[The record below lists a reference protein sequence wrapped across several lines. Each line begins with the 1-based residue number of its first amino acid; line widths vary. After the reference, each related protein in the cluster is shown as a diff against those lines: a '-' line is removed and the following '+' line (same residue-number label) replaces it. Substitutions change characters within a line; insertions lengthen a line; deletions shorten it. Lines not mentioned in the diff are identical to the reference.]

1 MAKKNNHFEDDEE
14 YGTGK
19 YINDGSL
26 FDKHEFEEDETE
38 DDVDDNFNI
47 DNDIEEK
54 TVAVPYINDLEDSDE
69 DAREDK
75 PKKRRGNH
83 KPKLIGK
90 HSLSYD
96 TIFKGKQN
104 AVITD
109 EQEYYPEH
117 IIKNGGGSL
126 DINDSDLE
134 SEESRNNI
142 DSFREERLKQE
153 VHTLLKNNTDINFTA
168 NRRKPAKTD
177 FNAYLAILL
186 KDLIP
191 YGYSRTEIFI
201 ELSGYFSDN
210 IWNMFQLLDKQYSNI
225 IIRELK
231 EKYGL
236 SDMNRIDFLG

>member
-1 MAKKNNHFEDDEE
+1 MAKKINNGFDDEEENFGTGRFINDGNLFDKYEFEDD
-14 YGTGK
+14 
-19 YINDGSL
+19 
-26 FDKHEFEEDETE
+26 
-38 DDVDDNFNI
+38 
-47 DNDIEEK
+47 DIEEEDNINLD
-54 TVAVPYINDLEDSDE
+54 TDIVESITAPYITDLEDDTE
-69 DAREDK
+69 VVDK
-75 PKKRRGNH
+75 SKKRRGNN

-104 AVITD
+104 TIITED
-109 EQEYYPEH
+109 TEYVSEH

-142 DSFREERLKQE
+142 DSFREMRLKHE
-153 VHTLLKNNTDINFTA
+153 VHSLLENNTDINFTA

-177 FNAYLAILL
+177 FNAYLSILL

-225 IIRELK
+225 IISELK

-236 SDMNRIDFLG
+236 SDMNKIDFLG